1 MSAEHAMD
9 RLRAQITPN
18 GHEPPMGP
26 GPVGNDSIDII
37 DVRSLG
43 IEPIS
48 WNEFWSDESPTEDWL
63 IEPVIAAGRCTTIY
77 SQAKQGKSLFA
88 LDIAAAAAT
97 GRSVLGR
104 PPADPKRVVYI
115 DMEMTSGDLRERL
128 SDLGY
133 GPEDD
138 LSGLTY
144 YQLQSLPPLDTDEGG
159 EILTAIALHH
169 GAQLVVIDTMAR
181 AVRGEENSADTYRS
195 FYSHSGRRLK
205 AAGIA
210 VLRLDH
216 QGKDAALGQ
225 RGSSAKDD
233 DLDVVFK
240 LTADEATQTVTLK
253 RTRCRIA
260 WIPAEI
266 NLRREEEPLRHV
278 VIGEEWQPGVADTAR
293 ALDELEVALDA
304 TASIALTALKRVG
317 KGRRKA
323 VVLDALKYR
332 KTS

>member
-1 MSAEHAMD
+1 MSVDPAAMD
-9 RLRAQITPN
+9 RLRAELASGYEPPSAN
-18 GHEPPMGP
+18 GHEPAIG
-26 GPVGNDSIDII
+26 

-43 IEPIS
+43 IEPIA
-48 WNEFWSDESPTEDWL
+48 WDEFWSDESPAEDWL
-63 IEPVIAAGRCTTIY
+63 IEPVLAAGRCTAIY
-77 SQAKQGKSLFA
+77 SPAKLGKSLLA

-104 PPADPKRVVYI
+104 ASVDPIRVVYI
-115 DMEMTSGDLRERL
+115 DMEMTPGDLRERL

-138 LSGLTY
+138 LSGLAY
-144 YQLQSLPPLDTDEGG
+144 YQLQTLPPLDTDEGG
-159 EILTAIALHH
+159 EMLATIACHH

-181 AVRGEENSADTYRS
+181 AVRGEENSADTYRN
-195 FYSHSGRRLK
+195 FYSYSGRRLK
-205 AAGIA
+205 AAGVA
-210 VLRLDH
+210 VLRLDN
-216 QGKDAALGQ
+216 QGKDADRGQ

-233 DLDVVFK
+233 DLDVVFR
-240 LTADEATQTVTLK
+240 LSTDEAAHTVTLR
-253 RTRCRIA
+253 RTRYRIA

-278 VIGEEWQPGVADTAR
+278 VIGEGWQPGVAETAR
-293 ALDELEVALDA
+293 VLDELDVALDA
-304 TASIALTALKRVG
+304 TAAIALTALKRVG

-332 KTS
+332 KSS